1 LNTTHTTTT
10 TSREDCLQRFIE
22 LAPSI
27 ILSKTTTSSVI
38 AKTNEDQNALL
49 HQTDVARYEECLLSE
64 QKECEGI
71 DKTRQE
77 IYRQQVELWG
87 VYKYGLEQI
96 ASLNDLG
103 DAPDAILPG
112 NFC

>member
-1 LNTTHTTTT
+1 
-10 TSREDCLQRFIE
+10 
-22 LAPSI
+22 LAPSA
-27 ILSKTTTSSVI
+27 ILSKTSSSSVAV
-38 AKTNEDQNALL
+38 AKTNDDQNSKL
-49 HQTDVARYEECLLSE
+49 HQNDVARYEQCLQSE
-64 QKECEGI
+64 QKEREGI
-71 DKTRQE
+71 AKTRQE

>member
-1 LNTTHTTTT
+1 
-10 TSREDCLQRFIE
+10 
-22 LAPSI
+22 LAPST
-27 ILSKTTTSSVI
+27 ILSKTSNVATT
-38 AKTNEDQNALL
+38 NDDQNSKLY
-49 HQTDVARYEECLLSE
+49 QTDVARYEQCLQAE

-71 DKTRQE
+71 AKTRQE